1 MVAFEYLKDKDGLLQ
16 LIAEGTHE
24 DLHLDFKASGALNT
38 SDREKIEISKDVSSF
53 ANSDGGT
60 IIYGLVEAE
69 HKADRLDD
77 GTSAV
82 DKEWLENVIT
92 SNISPRIDGI
102 VIHPVELAAGS
113 YGFIVHVPKSNRA
126 PHQAKDKKFY
136 KRFNFK
142 SVPME
147 QYEILDVINR
157 VQSPDLQ
164 LKFDFIKGD
173 NLSFIA
179 GREQS
184 LDTRLRVV
192 VINNS
197 EVPCEYANVRI
208 FIHSALSV
216 TGPSKGYVITNE
228 INLTISGVEIEFQRL
243 QRHLVTPHTPP
254 IWKGDEFELYE
265 DPIVLNFPHI
275 PRGASLPIVYEI
287 TAPHMATKRGYI
299 GVHFGRR
306 SAKLSEEFDNEA
318 DLAQNIA
325 L

>member
-16 LIAEGTHE
+16 LIAEGAHE
-24 DLHLDFKASGALNT
+24 DLHLDFKASGALRPN
-38 SDREKIEISKDVSSF
+38 DREKIEISKDISSF

-60 IIYGLVEAE
+60 IIYGMVEAE
-69 HKADRLDD
+69 HKADSLDS

-92 SNISPRIDGI
+92 STISPRIDDI
-102 VIHPVELAAGS
+102 IIHPVELSSGS

-164 LKFDFIKGD
+164 LRFNFVKGD
-173 NLSFIA
+173 NLNFIA
-179 GREQS
+179 GRERS
-184 LDTRLRVV
+184 LDTPLRVV

-197 EVPCEYANVRI
+197 EIPCEYANVRI

-216 TGPSKGYVITNE
+216 AGPSKGYVITNE
-228 INLTISGVEIEFQRL
+228 IDLKISGVEMEFQKL

-265 DPIVLNFPHI
+265 DPIVLNFPNAI
-275 PRGASLPIVYEI
+275 RGASLPIVYEI
-287 TAPHMATKRGYI
+287 TAPHMATRRGYI
-299 GVHFGRR
+299 GVHFGRHQVR
-306 SAKLSEEFDNEA
+306 LSEEFDNEE